1 LEKAEEFHAENN
13 AAFGIDLPDGGY
25 TITNMFAA
33 FATDMDVASA
43 GVNYA
48 SVNLPF
54 ALGYTYDRTFSR
66 FSGWQFPPD
75 IFGAPFFPGSG
86 FAGIKYL
93 KSPVGAGAI
102 QLYSNTINGAP
113 FPGAV
118 NDPQNTI
125 QLWRYLSGNMN
136 VAAGDQPCNTGVPSV
151 TRICFINNTSPQDMR
166 FFQSSTALTLPPGGF
181 GSIVVAYIFAAPVTD
196 AGCAPPCDIK
206 PGDATKL
213 TNAATLGGP
222 ATVNVVDRMT
232 GFLSWTD
239 ENGNGVVDQAADL
252 DLNGSLETPEFQVVP
267 KSLLGKS
274 YTAQAVFDAKFLLP
288 FAPDR
293 PDFFLIPGDNQVS
306 VLWRP
311 SPTEDNGDP
320 YFGIASDVSSALYDP
335 NYRQFDVEGYRVYR
349 GRVDNPSSLTLIA
362 EYDYIGTFI
371 SDFAGQVN
379 PDVLCAPELGITAS
393 CTVTYDP
400 IGPGLPRTAH
410 QDIPLVG
417 QIVQVKLGDRAELAS
432 GEAILLKSDTAL
444 TGGAAGF
451 SQLEDT
457 GVPFVFVDHDV
468 RNNFR
473 YFYSVTAFD
482 INSWQSG
489 PTNLESQRATKS
501 VTPVRPASNYEN
513 TGSITGIQMEG
524 RGVVLNPNAP
534 SPTIDATNGT
544 FSGPASPANGWSL
557 GFGDFVA
564 QVLKEPGSFSV
575 RLDSISLGSPYT
587 DVVHTYWY
595 TAVQTGATFS
605 VNILQQQEIGI
616 RSGGGGFGAVPI
628 DNDLAA
634 LYGGSSAYSLEG
646 KVTMQMPGAD
656 YTSLYGRGCVNSRA
670 GFTNGP
676 GCAFNG
682 SRWFDGPSPTAT
694 ETFAHP
700 NGGNQANFS
709 GDPMSDRNNAG
720 ALAGVVTIHNTLA
733 YQQAGGAG
741 YRPIEGIKSGAK
753 RAADFNVYW
762 GAGGLVDSVIDV
774 THNVVVPHDSATAG
788 GGWGILNASE
798 TPPGV
803 APNRSYDQ
811 RAELT
816 NMDIG
821 CVEPFRS
828 YRAAS
833 ESLCGE
839 TAATAA
845 LAPRYFFSRTAI
857 PGPVVIPLASGA
869 SQYRNVANVAQPNN
883 GFLIYVAGDWFTIE
897 LAGGAV
903 PAAGTVWT
911 LRTYIGAISG
921 GRNFSG
927 TIDYGPY
934 ILAYPDGGIRTM
946 SAIGAEMRMSYDVVN
961 QVNIANNKDLKE
973 VHTVPDPYYVTNEF
987 ETTTDSKII
996 KFVNLPKDAIV
1007 RIYSASGV
1015 LVTLLEHHSD
1025 QNGGALDWDVRN
1037 RNGQFVASGVYFYH
1051 VESGDATR
1059 IGKMTIV
1066 NFAQ

>member
-1 LEKAEEFHAENN
+1 
-13 AAFGIDLPDGGY
+13 
-25 TITNMFAA
+25 M
-33 FATDMDVASA
+33 
-43 GVNYA
+43 
-48 SVNLPF
+48 
-54 ALGYTYDRTFSR
+54 
-66 FSGWQFPPD
+66 
-75 IFGAPFFPGSG
+75 
-86 FAGIKYL
+86 
-93 KSPVGAGAI
+93 
-102 QLYSNTINGAP
+102 
-113 FPGAV
+113 

-125 QLWRYLSGNMN
+125 QLWRYLSGNMS

-151 TRICFINNTSPQDMR
+151 TRICFVNNTSPQDMR

-196 AGCAPPCDIK
+196 AACAPPCDIK

-213 TNAATLGGP
+213 TNAGTLGNGT
-222 ATVNVVDRMT
+222 TVNPVDRMT

-239 ENGNGVVDQAADL
+239 KNANGVVDQAADL
-252 DLNGSLETPEFQVVP
+252 DLNGSLETPEFSVVP
-267 KSLLGKS
+267 KSLLGKA

-293 PDFFLIPGDNQVS
+293 PDFFLIPGDNQVA
-306 VLWRP
+306 VLWQP

-320 YFGIASDVSSALYDP
+320 YFEVASDVASALYDP

-362 EYDYIGTFI
+362 EFDYLGTFI
-371 SDFAGQVN
+371 SDYAGQVN
-379 PDVLCAPELGITAS
+379 PDVLCAPELAVTTS
-393 CTVTYDP
+393 CPVTYDP
-400 IGPGLPRTAH
+400 IGPGLPRTTH
-410 QDIPLVG
+410 HDVPLVG
-417 QIVQVKLGDRAELAS
+417 PIVQVKLGERVELAS

-444 TGGAAGF
+444 TGNAAGY
-451 SQLEDT
+451 SALEDT
-457 GVPFVFVDHDV
+457 GVPFTYVDHDV

-473 YFYSVTAFD
+473 YFYAVTAFD

-501 VTPVRPASNYEN
+501 VTPNRLASNYAN
-513 TGSITGIQMEG
+513 SGTITNLEFLG
-524 RGVVLNPNAP
+524 RGVLLDKNAP
-534 SPTIDATNGT
+534 EPTIDPTTGT
-544 FSGPASPANGWSL
+544 FSGPAPPANGWDL
-557 GFGDFVA
+557 GFGDFIA
-564 QVLKEPGSFSV
+564 QVLADPGNFTV
-575 RLDSISLGSPYT
+575 RLDSLLLGAPYGNGAGT
-587 DVVHTYWY
+587 IIPHIYWFSVP
-595 TAVQTGATFS
+595 ATGTTFS
-605 VNILQQQEIGI
+605 VAVVQSQTTGVQ
-616 RSGGGGFGAVPI
+616 SGFGVFGAVPV
-628 DNDLAA
+628 DNNYAA
-634 LYGGSSAYSLEG
+634 LYGGSSDFALAGRMDLSMDGAY
-646 KVTMQMPGAD
+646 
-656 YTSLYGRGCVNSRA
+656 YTSLYGRGCVNGA
-670 GFTNGP
+670 GGFDAGP
-676 GCAFNG
+676 GCAFYG
-682 SRWFDGPSPTAT
+682 SRWFDGPSPANN

-700 NGGNQANFS
+700 NGGNNAVNS
-709 GDPMSDRNNAG
+709 GGLLSDRNNAG
-720 ALAGVVTIHNTLA
+720 ALTGVVTIHNTQS
-733 YQQAGGAG
+733 YHQAGGAG

-774 THNVVVPHDSATAG
+774 THNVVVPHDSAFAT

-803 APNRSYDQ
+803 APDRSYDQ

-816 NMDIG
+816 NMDMG

-828 YRAAS
+828 YRASS

-857 PGPVVIPLASGA
+857 PGPVVIPIASGG
-869 SQYRNVANVAQPNN
+869 SQYRNLANVAQPNN
-883 GFLIYVAGDWFTIE
+883 GFVMYVAGDWFTFE

-903 PAAGTVWT
+903 PAGGTVWS
-911 LRTYIGAISG
+911 LRAYAGAISG

-934 ILAYPDGGIRTM
+934 IYSNPEGERTM
-946 SAIGAEMRMSYDVVN
+946 SALGTEFRMSYDVTNTVN
-961 QVNIANNKDLKE
+961 TATGKDLKA

-996 KFVNLPKDAIV
+996 KFVNLPQDAIV

-1015 LVTLLEHHSD
+1015 LVALLEHHSD
-1025 QNGGALDWDVRN
+1025 QFGGAMDWDVRN